1 MVKSNGKIT
10 NRDVCSYGSTFVVLI
25 PKFFAYVSL
34 ILKYIFFSMTIL
46 EKTQKICK
54 AKFLC
59 KIEMKVQVSSIHRS
73 TSVDIL
79 LFLSSG
85 WVLKCSFLKVL
96 YPLADVV
103 RWEPLQGAWHISKLI
118 TIWFWSYFSLFSSYS
133 WYFNW
138 SIYFRSPSFL
148 YYLRSA
154 LTYVEIYMPPMVW
167 NFSDSL
173 LFILVLS
180 QQLIEMVLIV
190 QQCKSIHQCK

>member
-1 MVKSNGKIT
+1 MQLRQHVCCANTKIL
-10 NRDVCSYGSTFVVLI
+10 RLRQSHFEI
-25 PKFFAYVSL
+25 HFFFYDNSW
-34 ILKYIFFSMTIL
+34 KDS
-46 EKTQKICK
+46 KICK

-59 KIEMKVQVSSIHRS
+59 KIEIKVQVSPIHRS
-73 TSVDIL
+73 TTVDIL

-96 YPLADVV
+96 YSLADVV
-103 RWEPLQGAWHISKLI
+103 RWEPLQGAWLISKLI

-138 SIYFRSPSFL
+138 SIYVRSPSFL

-167 NFSDSL
+167 NFSNSL